1 MPSKFLFSFAPL
13 EKLPFSTDTFLA
25 GWKCFLSFYLFV
37 FFSLKENK
45 RLHFRDGF
53 TFLPSV
59 RWFWRAIL
67 NGKNLFKNVH
77 KNKMDLGRPFLANCL
92 IFSCEKQ
99 NKLPILFWLIL
110 SALKLKTFNGRS
122 MSSNYKFVFEFLIT
136 ITILLAITW
145 LD

>member
-1 MPSKFLFSFAPL
+1 MPSKFRFSFVPL

-37 FFSLKENK
+37 FFLSKKIKDSIFAMPMRMDLDH
-45 RLHFRDGF
+45 LSS
-53 TFLPSV
+53 FLSSFHPW
-59 RWFWRAIL
+59 WFWRAIL
-67 NGKNLFKNVH
+67 NGKYLFKNVH

-110 SALKLKTFNGRS
+110 SALNPNLQWEVN
-122 MSSNYKFVFEFLIT
+122 VEQL
-136 ITILLAITW
+136 
-145 LD
+145 